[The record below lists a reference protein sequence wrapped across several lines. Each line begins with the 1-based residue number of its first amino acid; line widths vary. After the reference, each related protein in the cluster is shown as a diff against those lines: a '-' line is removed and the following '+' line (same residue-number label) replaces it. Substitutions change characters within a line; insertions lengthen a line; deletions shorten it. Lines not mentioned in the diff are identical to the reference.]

1 LFHENLSIWRLI
13 EIWLFSEKYF
23 SKNYNEQTIAKQ
35 KNMCK
40 TEITRENVVEAE
52 NKLFSAQLVS
62 NVEILDQLLHDDLLA
77 VAPTGEI
84 ITKEMDLNS
93 HKAKT
98 MIIENAS
105 IEIDNIKIM
114 DDTALSIVT
123 MTAKGKMMGTPLEGR
138 FRYFRVWKRF
148 DDELK
153 IIGASFMQLP

>member
-1 LFHENLSIWRLI
+1 MY
-13 EIWLFSEKYF
+13 KP
-23 SKNYNEQTIAKQ
+23 
-35 KNMCK
+35 
-40 TEITRENVVEAE
+40 EITRENVVEAE

-77 VAPTGEI
+77 VAPTGQI
-84 ITKEMDLNS
+84 LTKEMDLNS

-105 IEIDNIKIM
+105 IEIDDIKITG
-114 DDTALSIVT
+114 DTALSIVT

-138 FRYFRVWKRF
+138 FRYFRVWKLF

-153 IIGASFMQLP
+153 IIGASFMQLPD

>member
-1 LFHENLSIWRLI
+1 
-13 EIWLFSEKYF
+13 
-23 SKNYNEQTIAKQ
+23 
-35 KNMCK
+35 MDK
-40 TEITRENVVEAE
+40 TKITRENFVEAE

-98 MIIENAS
+98 IIIENAS
-105 IEIDNIKIM
+105 IEIDDIKITG
-114 DDTALSIVT
+114 DTALSIVT

-148 DDELK
+148 DDDLK
-153 IIGASFMQLP
+153 IIGASFMQLPD

>member
-1 LFHENLSIWRLI
+1 
-13 EIWLFSEKYF
+13 
-23 SKNYNEQTIAKQ
+23 
-35 KNMCK
+35 MDK
-40 TEITRENVVEAE
+40 TKITRENVVEAE
-52 NKLFSAQLVS
+52 NMLFSAQLVS

-93 HKAKT
+93 HKAKK

-105 IEIDNIKIM
+105 IEIDDIKIM
-114 DDTALSIVT
+114 DDTVLSIVT

-148 DDELK
+148 DDDLK
-153 IIGASFMQLP
+153 IIGASFMQLPD

>member
-1 LFHENLSIWRLI
+1 
-13 EIWLFSEKYF
+13 
-23 SKNYNEQTIAKQ
+23 
-35 KNMCK
+35 MDK
-40 TEITRENVVEAE
+40 TKITRENVVEAE

-105 IEIDNIKIM
+105 IEIDDIKIM

-123 MTAKGKMMGTPLEGR
+123 MTAKGKMMGAPLEGR
-138 FRYFRVWKRF
+138 FRYFRVWKHF
-148 DDELK
+148 DDSLK
-153 IIGASFMQLP
+153 IIGASFMQLPD

>member
-1 LFHENLSIWRLI
+1 MD
-13 EIWLFSEKYF
+13 K
-23 SKNYNEQTIAKQ
+23 IA
-35 KNMCK
+35 
-40 TEITRENVVEAE
+40 ITREYIIEAE

-105 IEIDNIKIM
+105 IE
-114 DDTALSIVT
+114 
-123 MTAKGKMMGTPLEGR
+123 MTT
-138 FRYFRVWKRF
+138 
-148 DDELK
+148 LK
-153 IIGASFMQLP
+153 